1 MSAGLR
7 LAAALLLAG
16 ALGACTGEPVEPG
29 QPPPLPS
36 RPTSEAGSE
45 VFHLDPSGDD
55 AGNGSA
61 DRPWATFGHALAQ
74 LQPGSTLEVG
84 GGSYRERVQ
93 EVSLHGGL
101 PEKRISVRAA
111 PGERPVLRGLLWLDR
126 PSYWTFSGI
135 NVTWDDRANSP
146 EEHMVKI
153 TDGVGWSWED
163 SEVWGARS
171 FAGLLVASERT
182 GEPADWSVTGSCIH
196 DTRPANGANQD
207 SNLYV
212 GDMQTAGPGL
222 VERNL
227 FFDAPNGRNIKLG
240 AGRTARDTGPANVTV
255 RYNTLVRAAVPIVIA
270 GGARNI
276 LIADNLLGLPG
287 RGYLIRGF
295 RLTGDNVVVRDNLGF
310 GAARIVAPASGA
322 LVVAEGNRLLDAP
335 PVRNL
340 GSCTGFDPVDDAA
353 RRAGKDADP
362 PR

>member
-1 MSAGLR
+1 MSAPLR
-7 LAAALLLAG
+7 LAAALLAAV
-16 ALGACTGEPVEPG
+16 ALGACSGEPARPG
-29 QPPPLPS
+29 KPPPLPS
-36 RPTSEAGSE
+36 SPSSAAGRD
-45 VFHLDPSGDD
+45 VFHLNAAGDD
-55 AGNGSA
+55 AGDGSA
-61 DRPWATFGHALAQ
+61 GQPWATFGHALGQ
-74 LQPGSTLEVG
+74 LRPGSTLVVG
-84 GGSYRERVQ
+84 GGTYRERVQ
-93 EVSLHGGL
+93 EVSVNPGR
-101 PEKRISVRAA
+101 PEARISVRAA

-126 PSYWTFSGI
+126 PSHWTFSGI
-135 NVTWDDRANSP
+135 NVTWDDQANSP

-153 TDGVGWSWED
+153 TDGVGWSWQD

-171 FAGLLVASERT
+171 FAGMLVASERK
-182 GEPADWSVTGSCIH
+182 GEPADWSVTGNCIH

-240 AGRTARDTGPANVTV
+240 GGRTAPDTGPANVTI
-255 RYNTLVRAAVPIVIA
+255 RYNTLVRAAVPIVVA
-270 GGARNI
+270 GGARDI

-295 RLTGDNVVVRDNLGF
+295 RLTGDNVVVQRNLGF
-310 GAARIVAPASGA
+310 GAARIVAPDSGS
-322 LVVAEGNRLLDAP
+322 LVVGEGNRLLDVP

-340 GSCTGFDPVDDAA
+340 GSCSGFDPADDAA
-353 RRAGKDADP
+353 RRAGRNADP